1 MNNKNF
7 TEEVSTLTSQA
18 QGICSI
24 DGLKIFIDYVLPG
37 ERVTAQVIQKKKK
50 YAVAKLLKV
59 ETNSED
65 RAKPPCPLFTK
76 CGGCQIMH
84 MSYQMQLNF
93 KTNKVKEALLRIG
106 HIDLEPKDCVASPLV
121 LSYRNKIQLPFFD
134 EENTLKLGL
143 YKKGTNTPI
152 GVDQCYIH
160 CELGEKV
167 FKALQTLL
175 PQSKLKSFDEQTKTG
190 DLRHLLIKTGIT
202 TKESLVVFIASSKK
216 ALPQIKALGE
226 KLMSLLPEVKG
237 VILNINRKRFNTIAG
252 DEYLTLQGQSYI
264 HERLL
269 GKTFKI
275 SAHSFFQVNPSQ
287 AEQLYKKAIEFA
299 ELKPDQI
306 VLDAYCGIGT
316 LSLLAANYV
325 KEVIGIEVVESAI
338 IDAKKNAQDNQISN
352 CNFIQGL
359 VEEKI
364 NEIKDLDVVF
374 INPPRKGCETTVL
387 KALSKRKPQKLI
399 YISCD
404 PATLARDLHYL
415 CQNGFEAKSIQ
426 PFDMFPQTTH
436 VETCVLLEPFSL

>member
-37 ERVTAQVIQKKKK
+37 ERVTAQVTQKKKK
-50 YAVAKLLKV
+50 YAVAKLLKI
-59 ETNSED
+59 ETTSQF
-65 RAKPPCPLFTK
+65 RAEPVCPLFTR

-84 MSYQMQLNF
+84 MSYALQLDF
-93 KTNKVKEALLRIG
+93 KTNKVKDALSRIG
-106 HIDLEPKDCVASPLV
+106 QIDLKPNPCIASPLE
-121 LSYRNKIQLPFFD
+121 LSYRNKIQLPFFN
-134 EENTLKLGL
+134 EKNNLKLGL

-167 FKALQTLL
+167 FKTLQNLLKDSAL
-175 PQSKLKSFDEQTKTG
+175 KGFDEKTKSG
-190 DLRHLLIKTGIT
+190 ELRHLLIKTGIK
-202 TKESLVVFIASSKK
+202 TKESLVVFIATSKK
-216 ALPQIKALGE
+216 CLPQIKDLGE
-226 KLMSLLPEVKG
+226 KLVELLPEVKG
-237 VILNINRKRFNTIAG
+237 VVLNINRKRFNTIAG
-252 DEYLTLQGQSYI
+252 DEYHTLTGRPYI
-264 HERLL
+264 YEKLL

-299 ELKPDQI
+299 DLKPDQV

-316 LSLLAANYV
+316 LSLLAADHA
-325 KEVIGIEVVESAI
+325 KEVIGIEVVESAV
-338 IDAKKNAQDNQISN
+338 IDATKNAQDNKISN

-374 INPPRKGCETTVL
+374 INPPRKGCEAAVL
-387 KALSKRKPQKLI
+387 EALAKRKPQKLI

-415 CQNGFEAKSIQ
+415 CQNGFKAKSIQ

-436 VETCVLLEPFSL
+436 VETCVLLSPL